1 MLPQKI
7 GSGGGGGKKTVNTM
21 PEGRCY
27 SDEDCTDNNVCYREN
42 ENDPLG
48 YCVSQVNKDK
58 IETNKKLMGESSESL
73 AKANMS
79 TTSERIKQQQTTRKR
94 RLEEEEEMKEQQKR
108 TEGREGILMLQSI
121 EREKNI
127 ERARERAREKI
138 ENEHMQVENT
148 RSIFAA
154 GYQKDLKKQQ
164 KMKEEREKES
174 KEQQDSISSLQN
186 TITSNRALLSNV
198 ENEQNRL
205 YRRYGITPEENIYN
219 ACPICQS
226 SIDDVGLKYGLET
239 GSIVRPGCCSGVF
252 HKNCALNWFNQTENR
267 KRFLC
272 PQCKSSLQRDED
284 ENIENYINEDEDE
297 YSDRKN
303 PGWVNMCIK
312 LKYGND
318 SELIGDN
325 FESSRSNVEQLERQQ
340 ARRARSNQFQP
351 GISERSRS
359 PQPFDHIRPPDA
371 VVRERLIQDQPRAT
385 GGWYSESSPN
395 RGNTPSPPSPP
406 SSPPVPS
413 RPNNERIDELERGA
427 ASMATNIGWR
437 GLPNEDNAERWRQ
450 SHPFMPYTDELNNRE
465 IADVYGNITYPM
477 SQVEMRGNMTGRTY
491 SVYYTLYDDNGGR
504 NDNPR
509 HVIFAVLE
517 RYTPTSVS
525 TNAYMRGETIAPMY
539 LGIVSRTTWNRELQN
554 GDLDS
559 LLNNTRNV
567 NMSFTTYG
575 SWVDS
580 IADIEFPSD
589 EEEEYREMVNRM
601 RNDERIRRRRLYIIV
616 GEPLFMGTRHLF
628 DGETHENIGNYSDN
642 YNSLHNAI
650 GTMYEA
656 LYEQPDSSVYL
667 ETAAPAY
674 TQAADNTYTRQAQA
688 ATRTTT
694 PPPHI
699 PEPFNF
705 DGTITGDLRQMED
718 DGDVVYY
725 QSVSNIPVGE
735 SGSTDLVILEIED
748 DDILLIRQNLM
759 DVNISINELVRRPA
773 ALYGGMGRMELAD
786 WLHDHDGQTEDS
798 IFTRNQILDDVELT
812 STINELIRYASHTN
826 LLVGGSER
834 AEDRYVFIYDNDI
847 SVRDHEEFL
856 YIGRYNTFEHFRTA
870 VMRLKRVIL
879 GPDSSDSYSSSSGM
893 SDRSLG
899 STRASSNPSS
909 ARTPSIQMSNQFGWY
924 SNDPNRTE
932 SIYGGYWP
940 GTTTR
945 VRTQPMYHIRLPED
959 IISRPV
965 IEYDVYYTRLSM
977 PPQTIGDRVLIGM
990 MHDDMDDREE
1000 ELHMLPSNYDTRRLL
1015 NNEDGGS
1022 TIQDIRGL
1030 SIPTTNPHISTFYGE
1045 WLQENIQEL
1054 VGQNSVLANNYR
1066 RLNNNNLVE
1075 NRRLYVMFPGM
1086 MGDYIF
1092 DGESHLFL
1100 GQFSRNMT
1108 LEQRIESARSITHQM
1123 TESLHTLGLVH
1134 RDNAYRDT
1142 ASNASIVVGS
1152 AFGDASDDND
1162 EMSVVSDVSDTSGIG
1177 GKRKTLK
1184 KRKAVKRKSLK
1195 KRKVVKKKSLKKR
1208 KVVKK
1213 KSLKKRKVVQK
1224 KKQLKRKTKRNIK
1237 KKRRITK
1244 KK

>member
-1 MLPQKI
+1 M
-7 GSGGGGGKKTVNTM
+7 SGGGGKTVNTM

-79 TTSERIKQQQTTRKR
+79 STAERIKQQQTIRKR
-94 RLEEEEEMKEQQKR
+94 RLEEDEEMKEQQKR
-108 TEGREGILMLQSI
+108 DEGREGLLMLQSI
-121 EREKNI
+121 EREKNM
-127 ERARERAREKI
+127 ERARENMER
-138 ENEHMQVENT
+138 EHMQIENS

-154 GYQKDLKKQQ
+154 GYQKDLEKQK

-174 KEQQDSISSLQN
+174 KEQQDSISRLQD
-186 TITSNRALLSNV
+186 TMTSNRALLSNV

-252 HKNCALNWFNQTENR
+252 HKNCVLNWFNQATNR

-272 PQCKSSLQRDED
+272 PQCKSAIEGEVDETGM
-284 ENIENYINEDEDE
+284 
-297 YSDRKN
+297 SDIKDPR
-303 PGWVNMCIK
+303 WVNMCIR

-318 SELIGDN
+318 SELIGEN
-325 FESSRSNVEQLERQQ
+325 FERSRSNVEQLERRVNRERESVEQLERQQ
-340 ARRARSNQFQP
+340 ARRMRSNQVEP
-351 GISERSRS
+351 GIPIRSRS

-371 VVRERLIQDQPRAT
+371 VVRERLIDEEPRAT
-385 GGWYSESSPN
+385 GGWYSESRPN
-395 RGNTPSPPSPP
+395 RGNTPSPPSRTTPP
-406 SSPPVPS
+406 LPTTPPPVPD
-413 RPNNERIDELERGA
+413 RPNNERIDELERGVT
-427 ASMATNIGWR
+427 SMARNLGWR

-465 IADVYGNITYPM
+465 IADVYGNVTYPM

-491 SVYYTLYDDNGGR
+491 SVYYTPYDDNRGTNIR
-504 NDNPR
+504 PR

-539 LGIVSRTTWNRELQN
+539 LGIVSRATWNREFQN

-559 LLNNTRNV
+559 LLNNTRDV

-580 IADIEFPSD
+580 NADIEFPSD
-589 EEEEYREMVNRM
+589 EEEEYREMVDRM
-601 RNDERIRRRRLYIIV
+601 RNDERIRRRRLYTIV
-616 GEPLFMGTRHLF
+616 GEPLFMDTIHLF
-628 DGETHENIGNYSDN
+628 DGETHENIVSYNDN
-642 YNSLHNAI
+642 DDSLHNAI
-650 GTMYEA
+650 GTMYES
-656 LYEQPDSSVYL
+656 LYEQPDSSIYL

-674 TQAADNTYTRQAQA
+674 TQAADNTYTREAQA
-688 ATRTTT
+688 ETRRTT
-694 PPPHI
+694 PPPRV

-705 DGTITGDLRQMED
+705 DGTITGDFRQMED
-718 DGDVVYY
+718 DGDVVHY
-725 QSVSNIPVGE
+725 QSVINIPVGD

-748 DDILLIRQNLM
+748 GDILLIRQNLM
-759 DVNISINELVRRPA
+759 DVNISINELIRRPG
-773 ALYGGMGRMELAD
+773 ALYGDMGRMELGD

-812 STINELIRYASHTN
+812 STINELIRDARDIN
-826 LLVGGSER
+826 LLVGGSDTT
-834 AEDRYVFIYDNDI
+834 EDRYIFIYDNELL
-847 SVRDHEEFL
+847 SGQEEFL

-909 ARTPSIQMSNQFGWY
+909 ARTPSIHMSNDFGWY
-924 SNDPNRTE
+924 SNDPSRTE

-945 VRTQPMYHIRLPED
+945 VRTQSMYHIRLPQD

-1015 NNEDGGS
+1015 NNEDGGT
-1022 TIQDIRGL
+1022 TIEDIRSF

-1054 VGQNSVLANNYR
+1054 IGQNEQLANNYR
-1066 RLNNNNLVE
+1066 RLNNDLVE

-1134 RDNAYRDT
+1134 RYNASSDNVST
-1142 ASNASIVVGS
+1142 ASTVVGS

-1162 EMSVVSDVSDTSGIG
+1162 GMSVVSDVSDTSGIG
-1177 GKRKTLK
+1177 GKRKTRKRMNKNKRMRKTKKGNKKIKKTKIVNKKIKKTKKGNKKIKKTK
-1184 KRKAVKRKSLK
+1184 KRNNKIIKSK
-1195 KRKVVKKKSLKKR
+1195 KGKRKVNKTRKR
-1208 KVVKK
+1208 M
-1213 KSLKKRKVVQK
+1213 
-1224 KKQLKRKTKRNIK
+1224 
-1237 KKRRITK
+1237 
-1244 KK
+1244 